1 MLIVDKTGIERS
13 NPPMRASLLDPHAAG
28 DPASTA
34 HSTIAM
40 LRGSSLTSA
49 VQQEVERLIFS
60 GELGP
65 GDKLTEA
72 WLADRLGVSRGPVRE
87 AFRVLEEAGLLQL
100 EKNRGVFVRQI
111 PIEEALEIFELR
123 AMMEAYVGATLARNA
138 TEVQL
143 RELEQLIGQMEAAV
157 AVDDEPLYYRLN
169 VEFHE
174 RMVSF
179 TGNRKL
185 LLLYRKLTRELS
197 LFRRRN
203 LNDHALLQ
211 LSVSE
216 HRHMLQ
222 TIVSKDATR
231 AAEALKQHVLMSRE
245 RTLRN
250 AAKRQPVTQ

>member
-1 MLIVDKTGIERS
+1 
-13 NPPMRASLLDPHAAG
+13 MRASLLEPAG
-28 DPASTA
+28 ANDSTSPA

-40 LRGSSLTSA
+40 LRSSSLASA
-49 VQQEVERLIFS
+49 VQQEIERLIFA

-123 AMMEAYVGATLARNA
+123 AMMEAHVGAALAQNA
-138 TEVQL
+138 TEAQL
-143 RELEQLIGQMEAAV
+143 RELEQLVGQMEAAV

-185 LLLYRKLTRELS
+185 FMLYRKLTRELS
-197 LFRRRN
+197 LFRRLN
-203 LNDHALLQ
+203 LSDQTLLQ
-211 LSVSE
+211 LSVTE
-216 HRHMLQ
+216 HRNMVQ
-222 TIVSKDATR
+222 AIASGDATR
-231 AAEALKQHVLMSRE
+231 AAETLKQHVLMSRE

-250 AAKRQPVTQ
+250 AARQRPASQ

>member
-1 MLIVDKTGIERS
+1 MI
-13 NPPMRASLLDPHAAG
+13 HAA
-28 DPASTA
+28 SSV

-40 LRGSSLTSA
+40 LRNSSLTSA
-49 VQQEVERLIFS
+49 VQQEIERMIFA

-72 WLADRLGVSRGPVRE
+72 SLADRLGVSRGPVRE

-111 PIEEALEIFELR
+111 PIEEVLEIFELR
-123 AMMEAYVGATLARNA
+123 AMMEAHVGAKLARNA
-138 TEVQL
+138 TEAQV
-143 RELEQLIGQMEAAV
+143 RELTNLVVQMESAV

-174 RMVSF
+174 RMVAF

-203 LNDHALLQ
+203 LSEQALL
-211 LSVSE
+211 LVSVAE
-216 HRHMLQ
+216 HRAMVEA
-222 TIVSKDATR
+222 IASGDAGR
-231 AAEALKQHVLMSRE
+231 AAESLRQHVIMSRE

-250 AAKRQPVTQ
+250 SALRRAGAAQ